1 MLTTYDTLP
10 NGRPARAVPAA
21 PETDD
26 RTAQLA
32 RMIRHS
38 LKAGAAST
46 PLDRAIRSAAGPDGE
61 GRVAA
66 LAERLNDLLGRRLAV
81 QPHLETVCG

>member
-10 NGRPARAVPAA
+10 NGRPARGVPTG
-21 PETDD
+21 PESDD

-46 PLDRAIRSAAGPDGE
+46 PLDRAIRSAVGSEDD

-66 LAERLNDLLGRRLAV
+66 LAERLNDLLGQRLAV